1 MALFGSFEQCR
12 DEALPTLRKHDNS
25 CTRSREGRAHNSA
38 AMKQLVIVSLVLLST
53 LVAPIAG
60 AQWGGGRGFG
70 GGGVREDVQ
79 LRARYDKDKDGVLN
93 AKERGAALTDF
104 GFEISNSNTLR
115 AVPAA
120 QKLVPAQVRTYN
132 NEALYDPLVVRTLF
146 LSFDT
151 ATWEDE
157 LAVFKNSDVKVPAT
171 LVVDGKSYRDVG
183 VSFRGQTSFMMVSA
197 GQKRSMNLDIDF
209 RHQEQKL
216 LGNTKLTLLNSAG
229 DAAFLRSV
237 MYMHIARDYYPA
249 FKANYMRVVINGENW
264 GIYINQQPADEV
276 FAMANGGSTGPIWK
290 TPGSPRG
297 RAGLDYLGEDV
308 TSYQS
313 LYELNHK
320 GPRSKA
326 EAWAALVKLCRVL
339 NQTPLEK
346 LPAAL
351 APLLDVDATLRFLA
365 VDNALMNSDGYWTRA
380 SDYNAYID
388 ATGRFHL
395 LAHDVNETMREEE
408 MGFGGGRRRRSNNG
422 GGGSDSASDN
432 VSLDPLAGADDPNKA
447 LLYRLLQVPEYKQ
460 KYLGYMRDVTQKWL
474 VWERFGA
481 VAAKYQ
487 ALVADDVKRDIRKL
501 YSNEAF
507 VNGLANDMQPQFE
520 GRMGPS
526 GMSLKTFVEK
536 RHAFLVKALAM
547 PAR

>member
-1 MALFGSFEQCR
+1 
-12 DEALPTLRKHDNS
+12 
-25 CTRSREGRAHNSA
+25 
-38 AMKQLVIVSLVLLST
+38 
-53 LVAPIAG
+53 VAPVAG
-60 AQWGGGRGFG
+60 AQWSGGRGFG

-93 AKERGAALTDF
+93 AKERAAALTDF
-104 GFEISNSNTLR
+104 GFDVSNSNALH

-120 QKLVPAQVRTYN
+120 QSLTPAQVKAYA
-132 NEALYDPLVVRTLF
+132 NEALYDPLVVRTVF
-146 LSFDT
+146 LNFDS

-171 LVVDGKSYRDVG
+171 LVVDGKTYRDVG

-209 RHQEQKL
+209 RHKEQKL

-229 DAAFLRSV
+229 DASFLRSV

-264 GIYINQQPADEV
+264 GIYVNQQPADDV
-276 FAMANGGSTGPIWK
+276 FAMANGGSTGPVWK
-290 TPGSPRG
+290 APGTPRG
-297 RAGLDYLGEDV
+297 RAGLDYLGEAV
-308 TSYQS
+308 APYQA

-320 GPRSKA
+320 GSRSKA
-326 EAWAALVKLCRVL
+326 DAWAALVKLCRVL
-339 NQTPLEK
+339 NQTPLDK

-351 APLLDVDATLRFLA
+351 APLLDVEATLRFLA

-380 SDYNAYID
+380 SDFNAYID
-388 ATGRFHL
+388 AAGRFHIVT
-395 LAHDVNETMREEE
+395 HDANETMREEE
-408 MGFGGGRRRRSNNG
+408 GFGGGRWRGGNTG
-422 GGGSDSASDN
+422 GGGFSGNDSVSDK
-432 VSLDPLAGADDPNKA
+432 VSVDPLAGADDPNKA

-460 KYLGYMRDVTQKWL
+460 KYLGYLRDVTQKWL
-474 VWERFGA
+474 VWEHFGA

-487 ALVADDVKRDIRKL
+487 ALVADDIKHDTRKL
-501 YSNEAF
+501 YSTEAF
-507 VNGLANDMQPQFE
+507 VNGLANDTQQQFG

-526 GMSLKTFVEK
+526 GMSLKSFVEK
-536 RHAFLVKALAM
+536 RHAYLVKALAI